1 MNRTFGKSVG
11 SASRGSASVREE
23 AGMNGKLR
31 TALLALVVILV
42 VGGGASTATA
52 QSTFRV
58 TLKANITSI
67 QVVAGTAFIE
77 AEGHGV
83 SPLLGPITADQSVT
97 QVLVADECD
106 PFTSEQV
113 WSTAAGTLELQAEG
127 EICDMFISG
136 DWTVTGG
143 SSGFTGSGTLDGVI
157 GGQGNVVVTLE
168 GTLAS

>member
-1 MNRTFGKSVG
+1 
-11 SASRGSASVREE
+11 
-23 AGMNGKLR
+23 MNGKLR

-83 SPLLGPITADQSVT
+83 SPLLGPIAADQSIA
-97 QVLVADECD
+97 QVLVPDECD
-106 PFTSEQV
+106 PFTTEEV

-127 EICDMFISG
+127 EICDGFISG
-136 DWTVTGG
+136 EWTVTGG

-157 GGQGNVVVTLE
+157 GGQGNVVVRYE

>member
-1 MNRTFGKSVG
+1 
-11 SASRGSASVREE
+11 
-23 AGMNGKLR
+23 MNGKLR
-31 TALLALVVILV
+31 TSLMALVVILV
-42 VGGGASTATA
+42 VGGGASTASA
-52 QSTFRV
+52 ESTFRV
-58 TLKANITSI
+58 TLKSNITSL
-67 QVVAGTAFIE
+67 QVVGDSAFIE

-83 SPLLGPITADQSVT
+83 SPLLGPIVADQSVT

-113 WSTAAGTLELQAEG
+113 WSTAEGTLEFQAEG
-127 EICDMFISG
+127 EICGIFISG